1 MKLAVPS
8 ASEPESEEKSQKSPN
23 NQQDLLIKFVSQNL
37 GISGAK
43 AVAASTKNR
52 SLLHLQSFEVERTIW
67 LGHPDNSFSLPG
79 ELSCGLW
86 NLLCSYIHQLQIALH
101 LESGVNYLIH
111 QQNGIE
117 QHNLFERMSQLR
129 SSCFLLYALS
139 CSWFCKFLLTLELH
153 ISFSIEQ
160 ILVAALKRTWDFV
173 SGFTTH
179 ELLLE
184 RPLFTTGAK
193 P

>member
-1 MKLAVPS
+1 MLSFLFGQTGSPDQVCITESGIFGCQSSCSFYQKQESSSLAVIWSWKDYLTGPS
-8 ASEPESEEKSQKSPN
+8 R
-23 NQQDLLIKFVSQNL
+23 QQLQPSRWALLWPLKFVM
-37 GISGAK
+37 
-43 AVAASTKNR
+43 
-52 SLLHLQSFEVERTIW
+52 
-67 LGHPDNSFSLPG
+67 
-79 ELSCGLW
+79 LW
-86 NLLCSYIHQLQIALH
+86 SLLCSYIHQLQIALH

-117 QHNLFERMSQLR
+117 QHNLFERMSQVR

-139 CSWFCKFLLTLELH
+139 CSWFCKFLLSLELH
-153 ISFSIEQ
+153 ISFSVEQ

-173 SGFTTH
+173 SWFTAH